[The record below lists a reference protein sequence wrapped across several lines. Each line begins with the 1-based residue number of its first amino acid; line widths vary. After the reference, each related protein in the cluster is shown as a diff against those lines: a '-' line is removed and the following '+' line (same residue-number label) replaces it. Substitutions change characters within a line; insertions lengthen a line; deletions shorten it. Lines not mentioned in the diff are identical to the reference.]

1 MLPRVEDQRT
11 RKINFTMTWQVSE
24 ICKTLVKRILIWE
37 TLTDMLRDGLMV
49 LRVCMVGD
57 WQKNVEERRL
67 LEFCDEKVLC
77 VANTCFEKE
86 QRKITHSMS
95 GNETEIDF
103 ALVGKNNR
111 KYLKAIKQSLGIA
124 TLAGGNTY
132 ID

>member
-1 MLPRVEDQRT
+1 
-11 RKINFTMTWQVSE
+11 
-24 ICKTLVKRILIWE
+24 
-37 TLTDMLRDGLMV
+37 
-49 LRVCMVGD
+49 MVGD

-77 VANTCFEKE
+77 VANTSFEKE

-111 KYLKAIKQSLGIA
+111 KYLKAIKQFLGIA

-132 ID
+132 IDKRLKKSIEEQTNY